1 MASSRFDPQTP
12 DKSSAP
18 NRRAQGS
25 ASTPSSMAEEAGAP
39 EGIDLLAIVGRAEQ
53 ISKDYHARTVE
64 KPLARAYKAWQNQH
78 ADGSKYLGTAWRGR
92 SRLFV
97 PKTRAAVRK
106 NLATAAAAL
115 FSTEDV
121 VNISAQFEDDPQ
133 QRATAATL
141 KADLDYRLTRSSA
154 KSGMP
159 WYLISMGGC
168 LDAQLTGVTVS
179 KQFWEYQEVDS
190 GQKEVRQEPIM
201 DPATGQVAL
210 DETGFPLL
218 KDVTVPVMRVVR
230 DRPMVEIHPIENVG
244 IDPASPWHSPIQHGR
259 WFYCRYPM
267 GLSDARA
274 LIEGGGKGGADP
286 AWLDVSDELLLRGRT
301 EDDRAGSR
309 RVREGGGDRYED
321 AKGTGELDIVWIQ
334 ENFVRVEGV
343 DYHFWSVGRHGYI
356 SKVRE
361 VRDAYPEYDG
371 ERPYVMGV
379 AQLDTHRV
387 FPQSPVES
395 WQPLQLEIN
404 DIANL
409 RLDTLKRSIAPLA
422 MVKRGKNVDLQALQR
437 RGQPDAMVMVDSL
450 DDVALTTTPGPSGA
464 AFTESSVNN
473 ALFDELSGSF
483 STSSVQ
489 SSRQLN
495 ETVGGMRLM
504 SGAANAV
511 SEFDLR
517 MWIETWVEPVL
528 RQLVHLV
535 RFYESDERIL
545 AIAGQN
551 ARVWTRFEYMPSIE
565 DFEQTEISL
574 RVNAGIGALD
584 PLQKLQKLR
593 MAMEMLTPMMGE
605 AKSAGISIDVE
616 AIIEEVMGAAG
627 FRDGRRFF
635 KFGEPPEPQQDPEL
649 IKAMEEIKLR
659 REEMEQQFKEAM
671 LTMQSEQAMN
681 RTDNQ
686 TKLQIEGMRNKRELF
701 KTMLGAAEQRHGLT
715 QSRQAA
721 IEDRDHSMKLRQD
734 ESVNNR
740 KQRIFELLAGRG
752 GQGQRAQAQAA

>member
-12 DKSSAP
+12 DKSSTTG
-18 NRRAQGS
+18 RRSSGET
-25 ASTPSSMAEEAGAP
+25 ASPSSMALEAGAP
-39 EGIDLLAIVGRAEQ
+39 DGIDLLAIVGRAEQ
-53 ISKDYHARTVE
+53 ISKDYHQRTVE

-78 ADGSKYLGTAWRGR
+78 SEGSKYLGSAWRGR

-133 QRATAATL
+133 QRATAATI
-141 KADLDYRLTRSSA
+141 KADLDYRLTRSSP

-179 KQFWEYQEVDS
+179 KQFWEYQEVPT
-190 GQKEVRQEPIM
+190 GKFEITQEPVL
-201 DPATGQVAL
+201 DEATGQAML
-210 DETGFPLL
+210 DPTGFPILR
-218 KDVTVPVMRVVR
+218 DVKVPTMRVVR

-244 IDPASPWHSPIQHGR
+244 LDPAAPWHSPVQHGR

-274 LIEGGGKGGADP
+274 LIESGGKGGADP

-321 AKGTGELDIVWIQ
+321 AKGHGELDIVWIQ
-334 ENFVRVEGV
+334 ENFIRADGT
-343 DYHFWSVGRHGYI
+343 DYHFWSVGRHGFL

-361 VRDAYPEYDG
+361 VREAYPELDG

-387 FPQSPVES
+387 FPQSPVET

-422 MVKRGKNVDLQALQR
+422 VVKRGKNVDLQALQR
-437 RGQPDAMVMVDSL
+437 RGQPDAMLLVDNM
-450 DDVALTTTPGPSGA
+450 DDVLLQPTPGPTGA
-464 AFTESSVNN
+464 AFTETSVNN

-528 RQLVHLV
+528 RHLVHLV

-551 ARVWTRFEYMPSIE
+551 ARVWTRFDYMPTIE
-565 DFEQTEISL
+565 DYEQTEVSL

-593 MAMEMLTPMMGE
+593 MAMEMLAPMMGE
-605 AKSAGISIDVE
+605 AKAAGISIDVE

-635 KFGEPPEPQQDPEL
+635 KFGEPPQEQPDPEV

-671 LTMQSEQAMN
+671 LTIQSEQAMN
-681 RTDNQ
+681 QADNS
-686 TKLQIEGMRNKRELF
+686 TKLQIEGMRSKRELF
-701 KTMLGAAEQRHGLT
+701 KTLLGATEQRHALT
-715 QSRQAA
+715 QNRAA
-721 IEDRDHSMKLRQD
+721 AVEDRAHNTRMRQE

-740 KQRIFELLAGRG
+740 KQRIFELLAGKAG
-752 GQGQRAQAQAA
+752 GQKGQARQAA